1 MDNSMLMGMTD
12 TEDKRTSIKDIFQ
25 FLTQSDNIE
34 QKTLLCNDNIEAIIK
49 MKAVNSHLKAYFGF
63 TIELYDILIDEK
75 RSNIISLYGQGRKDL
90 LKVVENM
97 QTQVNTDDKLKIL

>member
-1 MDNSMLMGMTD
+1 MDNSLLMGMTD

-25 FLTQSDNIE
+25 FLTESDHIE

-49 MKAVNSHLKAYFGF
+49 MKAVNSHLKQYFGF

-97 QTQVNTDDKLKIL
+97 QTQVNTDERMKIL

>member
-1 MDNSMLMGMTD
+1 MDNQYLMGMTE

-49 MKAVNSHLKAYFGF
+49 MKAVNSHLKRYFGF
-63 TIELYDILIDEK
+63 TIELFDILIDEK

-97 QTQVNTDDKLKIL
+97 QTQVNADERMKIL

>member
-25 FLTQSDNIE
+25 FLTQPDNIE

-97 QTQVNTDDKLKIL
+97 QTQVNTDEKLRIL

>member
-25 FLTQSDNIE
+25 FLTQPDNIE

>member
-1 MDNSMLMGMTD
+1 MDNQYLMGMTE

-49 MKAVNSHLKAYFGF
+49 MKAVNSHLKRYFGF
-63 TIELYDILIDEK
+63 TIELFDILIDEK

-97 QTQVNTDDKLKIL
+97 QTQVNTDERMKIL